1 MRATAIQTS
10 RWLTSWKPTSSGPA
24 SIVPDMKV
32 KRSLLGM
39 LTLGMILCGCFDT
52 PNEEHVSD
60 ATMATPPDPDAHYAY
75 TQEELFVERGEN
87 QIYGILY
94 LPQDVQGRCRL
105 SSTPTAMAERTRM
118 GRPTPRH
125 WPKRAMRSIVL
136 TSAAAIP
143 TAKAMA
149 VRWTCPSLPSRK
161 T

>member
-1 MRATAIQTS
+1 
-10 RWLTSWKPTSSGPA
+10 
-24 SIVPDMKV
+24 MKV

-60 ATMATPPDPDAHYAY
+60 ATTTTPPDPDAHYAY
-75 TQEELFVERGEN
+75 TQEELFIERGEN

-94 LPQDVQGRCRL
+94 LPQDVKGPLPAVIYAHGYGGTHQNG
-105 SSTPTAMAERTRM
+105 TAYAQAHGAE
-118 GRPTPRH
+118 
-125 WPKRAMRSIVL
+125 RAMRSIVL
-136 TSAAAIP
+136 TSAAAVR